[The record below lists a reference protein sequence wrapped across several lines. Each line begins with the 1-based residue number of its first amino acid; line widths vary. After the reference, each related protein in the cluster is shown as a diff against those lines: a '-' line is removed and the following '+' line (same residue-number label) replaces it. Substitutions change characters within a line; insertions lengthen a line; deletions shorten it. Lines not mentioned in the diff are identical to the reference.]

1 MRTVGAMSNEQLER
15 GLQASVKIYTFA
27 QTKLAA
33 MGRGA
38 DAECTLSRAEVV
50 DIKKASAAMNRALT
64 ALVRESHDAENR
76 LTLELHM
83 LRGIMQREH
92 TDREA
97 NRARVFE
104 LFRRYGGTTG
114 GGSAGGDDGAS
125 LPATGAGSS
134 GGGGAGSSS
143 GGGGGGGSS
152 SSSSNPLNAP
162 SAAAVA
168 FDRALA
174 SLERIEQS
182 MRDLSPVGRVH
193 VHGAGLLSAKRNLDG
208 ASGAEL
214 ANKRSKTPS
223 AT

>member
-1 MRTVGAMSNEQLER
+1 MSGMSNEQLEK
-15 GLQASVKIYTFA
+15 GLQASVKIYQLA
-27 QTKLAA
+27 QAKLANL
-33 MGRGA
+33 GREA
-38 DAECTLSRAEVV
+38 DAQCVLTRAEIV

-104 LFRRYGGTTG
+104 LFRRYNGATGSGTG
-114 GGSAGGDDGAS
+114 GGGGDDGAS
-125 LPATGAGSS
+125 LPAAGA
-134 GGGGAGSSS
+134 AG
-143 GGGGGGGSS
+143 
-152 SSSSNPLNAP
+152 SSSNPLNAP
-162 SAAAVA
+162 SASAMA

-182 MRDLSPVGRVH
+182 MRDLSPVGRVN
-193 VHGAGLLSAKRNLDG
+193 VHGAGLLSAKVKLDG
-208 ASGAEL
+208 SSDAES
-214 ANKRSKTPS
+214 ANKRSKTSS

>member
-104 LFRRYGGTTG
+104 LFRRYSGNEGTTL
-114 GGSAGGDDGAS
+114 GSTSTQPAS
-125 LPATGAGSS
+125 TSNT
-134 GGGGAGSSS
+134 
-143 GGGGGGGSS
+143 
-152 SSSSNPLNAP
+152 NPLNAP
-162 SAAAVA
+162 SAAAMAV
-168 FDRALA
+168 DKALSA
-174 SLERIEQS
+174 LERIDQS
-182 MRDLSPVGRVH
+182 VRDLSPVGRVNI
-193 VHGAGLLSAKRNLDG
+193 HGAGLLSAKLKREAVSETAAAAAGG
-208 ASGAEL
+208 AKG
-214 ANKRSKTPS
+214 KRARAS
-223 AT
+223 AST

>member
-1 MRTVGAMSNEQLER
+1 MSNEQLER
-15 GLQASVKIYTFA
+15 GLQASVKIYTLTQA
-27 QTKLAA
+27 KLATV
-33 MGRGA
+33 GKEA
-38 DAECTLSRAEVV
+38 DAECVLTRAEIV

-104 LFRRYGGTTG
+104 LFRRYNGAASS
-114 GGSAGGDDGAS
+114 GSAGGDDGAS
-125 LPATGAGSS
+125 LPAAGASNGASGSS
-134 GGGGAGSSS
+134 N
-143 GGGGGGGSS
+143 
-152 SSSSNPLNAP
+152 SNPLSAP
-162 SAAAVA
+162 SASAMA

-182 MRDLSPVGRVH
+182 MRDLSPVGRVN
-193 VHGAGLLSAKRNLDG
+193 VHGAGLLSAKLKLDS
-208 ASGAEL
+208 APDAE
-214 ANKRSKTPS
+214 AQTKRAKTS
-223 AT
+223 STT